1 MQIHSDSPQTT
12 EKWGVILGRH
22 LRAGD
27 LIFLSGDLGAGKT
40 CFVRGLAQGVSSEE
54 AVSSPTF
61 ALVHFYGGEPPLYH
75 MDLYRLNSPQELEV
89 LDLPTL
95 MEERAAFVIE
105 WGDLVMSQTPE
116 YLSIQFTYGEEDESR
131 SLNFIPHGQRY
142 EALCKE
148 LNGVYEGFRD

>member
-1 MQIHSDSPQTT
+1 MFCS
-12 EKWGVILGRH
+12 
-22 LRAGD
+22 
-27 LIFLSGDLGAGKT
+27 
-40 CFVRGLAQGVSSEE
+40 GVSARSQLRG
-54 AVSSPTF
+54 SSLKPNLCF
-61 ALVHFYGGEPPLYH
+61 GSFLWGGEPPLYH